1 MPEKTPHLMPAID
14 PQGRR
19 IPATVEPQ
27 KAAKRT
33 GPARKGGKDE
43 ASRRVPAPANALPV
57 RPLAAAQL
65 QRQMAKNLNF

>member
-19 IPATVEPQ
+19 IAVTVEPQ
-27 KAAKRT
+27 KAPKRT
-33 GPARKGGKDE
+33 GPARKGGEDE
-43 ASRRVPAPANALPV
+43 ASRRGPAPANA

>member
-19 IPATVEPQ
+19 IAVETEPQ
-27 KAAKRT
+27 KAPKRAGAARRGAKE
-33 GPARKGGKDE
+33 E
-43 ASRRVPAPANALPV
+43 APRRAPAPANA

-65 QRQMAKNLNF
+65 QRQMAKNLTF